1 VSIAPVATNPTASTS
16 QVHGHHEHG
25 GHRVAM
31 DAAAQVLGM
40 THKELRAALSGGQT
54 IASLATGKGISADTM
69 KAAITDA
76 LTKAN
81 PNLTADRAAQLAARF
96 LDGPRNSG
104 GAPRSGDVDHD
115 GDSR

>member
-1 VSIAPVATNPTASTS
+1 MSIAPVATNPTASTS
-16 QVHGHHEHG
+16 QVHGHREHG

-31 DAAAQVLGM
+31 DAAAQLLGM
-40 THKELRAALSGGQT
+40 TPKELRAALTGGQT
-54 IASLATGKGISADTM
+54 IASLASGKGISTDTM
-69 KAAITDA
+69 KTAISDA

-104 GAPRSGDVDHD
+104 GAPRSGDADHD
-115 GDSR
+115 GDRR

>member
-1 VSIAPVATNPTASTS
+1 V
-16 QVHGHHEHG
+16 
-25 GHRVAM
+25 
-31 DAAAQVLGM
+31 
-40 THKELRAALSGGQT
+40 
-54 IASLATGKGISADTM
+54 